1 MAKLKK
7 LKKSRAEVFLNIPY
21 DKKFERLFLAY
32 IAGIS
37 AYGMVPRATLEITD
51 SSRRLEKILK
61 LERSCEYSV
70 HDLSRVEL
78 DRAKPRTPR
87 FNMPFELGL
96 CVADANRREG
106 QKQNWFVFEAV
117 ANRVDKSLS
126 DLRGTDPR
134 IHGATVRGVLSG
146 LCNAFRRPGRQ
157 PTVPQMMQI
166 YKGLRRNQADILK
179 EAGSDTLYTKR
190 VFAGVCVVASSGA
203 DRIVED

>member
-7 LKKSRAEVFLNIPY
+7 PRDRVFLNIPY

-37 AYGMVPRATLEITD
+37 AFGMVPHATLEIPD

-61 LERSCEYSV
+61 LARSCEYSV
-70 HDLSRVEL
+70 HDLSRVQL
-78 DRAKPRTPR
+78 DPAKPRVPR

-106 QKQNWFVFEAV
+106 QRQNWFIFEAE

-126 DLRGTDPR
+126 DLKGTDPK

-146 LCNAFRRPGRQ
+146 LCNVFRRPGRQ
-157 PTVPQMMQI
+157 PSVPQMMQI
-166 YKGLRRNQADILK
+166 YRGLRKNQAAILK
-179 EAGSDTLYTKR
+179 GAGSDTLYTRR
-190 VFAGVCVVASSGA
+190 VFADICVVASSEA
-203 DRIVED
+203 DRIVVD

>member
-1 MAKLKK
+1 MANR
-7 LKKSRAEVFLNIPY
+7 KKSRDRVFLNIPY
-21 DKKFERLFLAY
+21 DKKFERLFVAY

-37 AYGMVPRATLEITD
+37 ANGMVPQATLEITD

-96 CVADANRREG
+96 CVADANRRKG
-106 QKQNWFVFEAV
+106 QKQNWCVFEAL
-117 ANRVDKSLS
+117 ANRIDKSLS
-126 DLRGTDPR
+126 DLKGTDPK
-134 IHGATVRGVLSG
+134 IHGATVHGVLSG
-146 LCNAFRRPGRQ
+146 LGNIFRRSGRQ

-166 YKGLRRNQADILK
+166 YRALRRNQAAILR
-179 EAGSDTLYTKR
+179 EAGSSTPYTKR
-190 VFAGVCVVASSGA
+190 VFNDFCVAASSAA
-203 DRIVED
+203 DRILVD

>member
-1 MAKLKK
+1 MAELE
-7 LKKSRAEVFLNIPY
+7 KSRDRVFLNIPY

-37 AYGMVPRATLEITD
+37 AYGMFPHATLEITD

-61 LERSCEYSV
+61 LERSCDYSI
-70 HDLSRVEL
+70 HDLSRVQL

-96 CVADANRREG
+96 CVADANRWKG
-106 QKQNWFVFEAV
+106 QKQSWFVFEAV

-126 DLRGTDPR
+126 DLKGTDPK
-134 IHGATVRGVLSG
+134 IHGATVRGVLRG

-166 YKGLRRNQADILK
+166 YKGLRRNQEDILK
-179 EAGSDTLYTKR
+179 EAGSDTLYTRR
-190 VFAGVCVVASSGA
+190 VFAGVCVVASSEA

>member
-1 MAKLKK
+1 MAKLE
-7 LKKSRAEVFLNIPY
+7 KSRDRVFLNIPY

-37 AYGMVPRATLEITD
+37 AFGMVPHATLEIPD

-61 LERSCEYSV
+61 LARSCEYSV
-70 HDLSRVEL
+70 HDLSRVQL
-78 DRAKPRTPR
+78 DPAKPRVPR

-106 QKQNWFVFEAV
+106 QRQNWFIFEAE
-117 ANRVDKSLS
+117 ANRIDKSLS
-126 DLRGTDPR
+126 DLKGTDPK

-146 LCNAFRRPGRQ
+146 LCNVFRRPGRQ
-157 PTVPQMMQI
+157 PSVPQMMQI
-166 YKGLRRNQADILK
+166 YRGLRKNQAAILK
-179 EAGSDTLYTKR
+179 GAGSDTLYTRR
-190 VFAGVCVVASSGA
+190 VFADICVVASSEA